1 MRYLATTIALILTLG
16 AVALSE
22 VIKSSSLQAS
32 SDGVN
37 ITIRWVTEDE
47 TNVARFDIERR
58 TDDEAGYTAVASLDP
73 KGPSLYE
80 YVDRSVFRK
89 TATIYHYRIKISFTN
104 GSAPIYTTDLSV
116 SHIVSGV
123 RRTWG
128 SIKAM
133 FRY

>member
-1 MRYLATTIALILTLG
+1 MRIPAIAITLALLFWGVSRA
-16 AVALSE
+16 E
-22 VIKSSSLQAS
+22 VIKPTSLQAS

-37 ITIRWVTEDE
+37 ITVRWITEDE
-47 TNVARFDIERR
+47 TSVARFDIERS
-58 TDDEAGYTAVASLDP
+58 TDNDAAYTTIATLDP

-104 GSAPIYTTDLSV
+104 GAAPVYTIDLPV
-116 SHIVSGV
+116 SHTVSGV

>member
-1 MRYLATTIALILTLG
+1 MRILATTAFLTLLLWG
-16 AVALSE
+16 SSLSE
-22 VIKSSSLQAS
+22 IIKSSSLQAS

-37 ITIRWVTEDE
+37 ITIRWITEDE
-47 TNVARFDIERR
+47 SNVAKFDIERS
-58 TDDEAGYTAVASLDP
+58 TDNDAVYTSIATLDP

-104 GSAPIYTTDLSV
+104 GAPPVYTIDLPG
-116 SHIVSGV
+116 SHTVSGV

>member
-1 MRYLATTIALILTLG
+1 MRNLVTTIPLILTLWG
-16 AVALSE
+16 VSSAE
-22 VIKSSSLQAS
+22 VIKSTSLQAS

-37 ITIRWVTEDE
+37 ITVRWITEDE
-47 TNVARFDIERR
+47 SNVTRFEVERR
-58 TDDEAGYTAVASLDP
+58 TDNDAAYTSIATLDP

-80 YVDRSVFRK
+80 YIDRSVFRK
-89 TATIYHYRIKISFTN
+89 TATIYHYRIKISFAN
-104 GSAPIYTTDLSV
+104 GAAPVYTIDLPV
-116 SHIVSGV
+116 SHTVSGV